1 VKRKERAF
9 EGNRLS
15 LSLFSRNE
23 PTQKRAKARWL
34 AFEKMYYRKERANDI
49 FLKML
54 LKRVCN

>member
-23 PTQKRAKARWL
+23 PTQKRAARAGCVRKNVL
-34 AFEKMYYRKERANDI
+34 SERARKRYIFEDAFEAC
-49 FLKML
+49 L
-54 LKRVCN
+54 